1 MSGRERSNAAASK
14 NPPKVIPSTED
25 KIEAGGG
32 TEPTTTNKDAAVTP
46 ETKPHEPIVKSDANP
61 TVWKYAKPSK
71 QAIKPQETTEESVAT
86 GPSFKPAKPSQQGIS
101 APSKPGNLGHARAR
115 NATLLSGR
123 YAINAYIWR
132 TGDQTTEATGSIL
145 SQSLNKSILSQAP
158 GKYAGDISL
167 GQLRKVTPGMWL
179 SSNVDA

>member
-14 NPPKVIPSTED
+14 IPPKIVPSIED
-25 KIEAGGG
+25 KTEAGGG
-32 TEPTTTNKDAAVTP
+32 TEPTTANKDAAVTP
-46 ETKPHEPIVKSDANP
+46 ETKPHEPTIKSDVNP

-71 QAIKPQETTEESVAT
+71 QATKPQETTEESTAT
-86 GPSFKPAKPSQQGIS
+86 GPGFEPAKPSQQGVA
-101 APSKPGNLGHARAR
+101 APSKPSNLGHARAR
-115 NATLLSGR
+115 NADLLGGR

-132 TGDQTTEATGSIL
+132 TGDQSTEATGSIL

-179 SSNVDA
+179 SNNEDV